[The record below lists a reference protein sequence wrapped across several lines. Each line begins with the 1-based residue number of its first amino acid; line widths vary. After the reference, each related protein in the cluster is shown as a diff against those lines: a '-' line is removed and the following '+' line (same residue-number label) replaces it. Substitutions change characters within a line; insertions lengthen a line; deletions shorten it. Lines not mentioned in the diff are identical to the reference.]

1 VKPPVRVVLDTNV
14 LLSAFFTR
22 GVCEAL
28 FDACLESA
36 GCVIVLSEHILGEFE
51 EHAADKFDA
60 PASDVR
66 RMVEFLRA
74 NSEVVVPAPMP
85 EGACPDPD
93 DLPVL
98 GTAVA
103 GNAAALVTGDAEL
116 LAIKVVGEARI
127 LSPREMFDRMR

>member
-1 VKPPVRVVLDTNV
+1 MRIVLDTNV

-28 FDACLESA
+28 LEACLESPE
-36 GCVIVLSEHILGEFE
+36 CVMVLSEHILGEFE
-51 EHAADKFDA
+51 EHAAGKFDA

-66 RMVEFLRA
+66 RIIEFLRA

-85 EGACPDPD
+85 EGTCPDPD

-103 GNAAALVTGDAEL
+103 GKAEVLVTGDAEL
-116 LAIKVVGEARI
+116 LALKAVGEARI